1 MKLAMALC
9 AAALVAAPAVASSQ
23 DLDVNRTQTLA
34 LTVEAT
40 DVFTI
45 SNTGNV
51 TVSVA
56 ADGAPHSF
64 TTEGGTYTVTTNAA
78 QADSRDIMV
87 SIASLIT
94 DVTVELKLFYA
105 GANGSTNNFVTLTTT
120 PTSAVTGIYA
130 STASAQAITYRITA
144 PLTVAPQ
151 TPTRV
156 VTYTLTD
163 LP

>member
-9 AAALVAAPAVASSQ
+9 AAAIVAAPAVASSQ
-23 DLDVNRTQTLA
+23 DVNRTQTLA

-105 GANGSTNNFVTLTTT
+105 GTNGSTNNFVTLTTT